1 MLNFSLKNYQIYT
14 NSDQYSEKIYCSG
27 VPKQAAAAAAA
38 AAAAEA
44 EVEAAA
50 ETVQAA
56 EAVQAAAA
64 VQGQKLRLIYKNS

>member
-1 MLNFSLKNYQIYT
+1 MLNFPLKNYQIYT
-14 NSDQYSEKIYCSG
+14 NSDQYSEKICCSG
-27 VPKQAAAAAAA
+27 VPKQAAAAA